1 MTQHVA
7 IENVNPSPSQVL
19 SRRQVM
25 LGVAGLTFAVA
36 LGRDRSAA
44 AARSQRSGP
53 ASHSAPG

>member
-36 LGRDRSAA
+36 LGATGLLPPP
-44 AARSQRSGP
+44 RSQRSGP
-53 ASHSAPG
+53 ARHSAPG